1 MAQAMLGLKAAYE
14 KARLEKIQKAVPM
27 GANEGVQEGMQQAY
41 AAPGDE
47 EVAAA
52 LENLTFEGPSGKV
65 MMKLGKG
72 RQAVQG
78 TAYGTT
84 RTAGGE
90 VLVEN
95 VKYYPVEKVQPPEG
109 ISSLE
114 WIKGGMK
121 PGKW

>member
-14 KARLEKIQKAVPM
+14 KARLDKIQKATPM
-27 GANEGVQEGMQQAY
+27 GAAEGVKEGMEKAY
-41 AAPGDE
+41 GVPTTE

-52 LENLTFEGPSGKV
+52 LENLSFDGPSGRV

-72 RQAVQG
+72 HQAVQG

-84 RTAGGE
+84 RTVGGE
-90 VLVEN
+90 VRVEN
-95 VKYYPVEKVQPPEG
+95 IKYYPVEKVQPPEG
-109 ISSLE
+109 ISSLD

-121 PGKW
+121 PGK